1 MTPPLPLIAITANSL
16 ELVDKDYPL
25 NQATALG
32 LIKEAINSTKYFDKD
47 GKIWNSQI
55 SSRNFKSTLLT
66 RLLANTFYN
75 PRVKVDRTWIQT
87 GDYALERL
95 KDHIRFCID
104 QDDDIIT
111 QFVEADNLKGK
122 LDECGSFQDI
132 IDMLYK
138 YVYSPDEEKI
148 YEEFPPED

>member
-1 MTPPLPLIAITANSL
+1 M
-16 ELVDKDYPL
+16 
-25 NQATALG
+25 
-32 LIKEAINSTKYFDKD
+32 
-47 GKIWNSQI
+47 
-55 SSRNFKSTLLT
+55 
-66 RLLANTFYN
+66 
-75 PRVKVDRTWIQT
+75 
-87 GDYALERL
+87 ERL